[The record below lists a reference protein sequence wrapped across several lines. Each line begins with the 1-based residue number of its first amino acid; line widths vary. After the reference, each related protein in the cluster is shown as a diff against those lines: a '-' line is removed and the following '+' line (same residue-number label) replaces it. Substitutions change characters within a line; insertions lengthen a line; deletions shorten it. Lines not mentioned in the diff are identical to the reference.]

1 MAAPQKQEECEEVED
16 WLVTYADAIT
26 LLMAFFVMLLTFA
39 EYDIPAF
46 EELKEALAENVG
58 KRDDE
63 VSPTKQLKVELED
76 VVYDM
81 QADQVVTVTV
91 DKRGVV
97 IELNSSAFY
106 KPGSAEIREQAIPV
120 LTNMVEM
127 LTSPKYDTYSIEVE
141 GHTDDIP
148 IKTKMFPSNWELS
161 AARATTVVRF
171 GIAHGLDA
179 RKMKASGFGD
189 TRPKVPNRDAE
200 GQPIKENQSTNR
212 RIAVRVE
219 PMSLDE
225 KNAYLDLRRAEEMAK
240 LAKERAAELEKR
252 KKQKEQQQS
261 GGVQQPA
268 PTQQV
273 AQPQGQ
279 EQQPAQPAQ

>member
-1 MAAPQKQEECEEVED
+1 MAAPKKQEECEEAED

-58 KRDDE
+58 KRDE

-76 VVYDM
+76 VVYEM
-81 QADQVVTVTV
+81 QADQVVTVAV

-120 LTNMVEM
+120 LNNMVEM
-127 LTSPKYDTYSIEVE
+127 LKSPKYDTYTIEVE
-141 GHTDDIP
+141 GHTDDVP
-148 IKTKMFPSNWELS
+148 IKSKLFPSNWELS

-171 GIAHGLDA
+171 AIAGGLDA
-179 RKMKASGFGD
+179 TKMKASGFGD

-200 GQPIKENQSTNR
+200 GNPIKENQSTNR

-219 PMSLDE
+219 PMSLDDR
-225 KNAYLDLRRAEEMAK
+225 NAYLDKRRAQEMAR
-240 LAKERAAELEKR
+240 LAKERAAELERR
-252 KKQKEQQQS
+252 KQAKAQQQS
-261 GGVQQPA
+261 GSTPA
-268 PTQQV
+268 
-273 AQPQGQ
+273 AAGQPQGQ
-279 EQQPAQPAQ
+279 QPQPQAQPAQ